1 MPRLPLLVADVIN
14 FRAQIK
20 TLKEIVQVLLDQN
33 VKYLDQIYDLTKE
46 QEEKNYQ
53 LSELTKELEEE
64 RDCRTQERNLITTS
78 HDTILQLRRELSSIV
93 EGLGALEI

>member
-46 QEEKNYQ
+46 QEEKIYQ
-53 LSELTKELEEE
+53 LTKELEEE